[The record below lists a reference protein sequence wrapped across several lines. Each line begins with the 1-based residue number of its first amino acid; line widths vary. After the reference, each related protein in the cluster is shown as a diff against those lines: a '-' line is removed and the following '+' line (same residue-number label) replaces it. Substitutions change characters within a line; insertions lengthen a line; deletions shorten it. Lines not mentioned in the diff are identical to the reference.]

1 MTPVSEGLG
10 DNSSTEEGSR
20 SAEIASDFIASRSN
34 GSALE
39 RESETRS
46 VSEST
51 WLSGIMKCLSESAT
65 SVIRLS
71 SCFGKRYLRCK
82 GQFHVNKC
90 FRCNCQAVREAVNQ
104 THEGWL
110 LRPQLRTMMVQFLL
124 TENRK
129 NGGVCATLTLTL
141 LTLLARKKKERT
153 NITLQ
158 LDVLFVSDSL
168 SITWCEDQVE
178 PSHKPN
184 RKAYFQH
191 FCAESC
197 MKSYGCKLHPDQNF
211 KLYKPAVK
219 LHLSLITD
227 PPLHRWY
234 KREQSVLRCSKR
246 NHSPSSTWKHGT
258 HMWVSVRPFAHLL
271 TDVLQEELPMH
282 VKSPKKLKFPGRDKH
297 NTLRLFCR
305 YHFTA
310 ALKRLQPDHKSWLLS
325 VLPRCHRDFGCHTL
339 VLIPPRGQQTA
350 RGTEPLGELCQP

>member
-1 MTPVSEGLG
+1 MFSLQLSGRQRGSESDTWRL
-10 DNSSTEEGSR
+10 
-20 SAEIASDFIASRSN
+20 IASTSTTNYD
-34 GSALE
+34 GSVLTYWEPKKWWRLRNTDTDTADTF
-39 RESETRS
+39 SE
-46 VSEST
+46 
-51 WLSGIMKCLSESAT
+51 
-65 SVIRLS
+65 
-71 SCFGKRYLRCK
+71 
-82 GQFHVNKC
+82 
-90 FRCNCQAVREAVNQ
+90 
-104 THEGWL
+104 
-110 LRPQLRTMMVQFLL
+110 
-124 TENRK
+124 
-129 NGGVCATLTLTL
+129 
-141 LTLLARKKKERT
+141 KKKERT

-282 VKSPKKLKFPGRDKH
+282 VNSPKKLKFPGRDKH